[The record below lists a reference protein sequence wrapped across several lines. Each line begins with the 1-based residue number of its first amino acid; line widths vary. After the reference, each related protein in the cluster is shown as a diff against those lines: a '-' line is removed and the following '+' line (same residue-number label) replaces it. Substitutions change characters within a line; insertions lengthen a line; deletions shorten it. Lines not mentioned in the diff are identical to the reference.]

1 MAASRNGNLGA
12 VGELL
17 NAGAQP
23 NLEDEVN
30 IQAMSPD
37 TYNNFYSSC
46 MFYTVY
52 ARILKQNP
60 IFIVLAII
68 STTYHM

>member
-37 TYNNFYSSC
+37 TYNNFLCIAVACS
-46 MFYTVY
+46 
-52 ARILKQNP
+52 IL
-60 IFIVLAII
+60 F
-68 STTYHM
+68 TYVP

>member
-1 MAASRNGNLGA
+1 MQICLLPNTQQDGWSALMTASRNGNLGA

-30 IQAMSPD
+30 MQVK
-37 TYNNFYSSC
+37 
-46 MFYTVY
+46 YTGNV
-52 ARILKQNP
+52 
-60 IFIVLAII
+60 
-68 STTYHM
+68 T